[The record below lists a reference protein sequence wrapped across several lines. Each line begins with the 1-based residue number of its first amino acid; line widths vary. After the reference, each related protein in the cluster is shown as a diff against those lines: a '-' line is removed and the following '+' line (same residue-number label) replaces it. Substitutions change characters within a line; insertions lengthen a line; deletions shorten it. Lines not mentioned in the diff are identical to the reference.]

1 MISFSQKD
9 STLFL
14 IFSVL
19 VGLLI
24 YLDLFVLNKK
34 AHKLSLR
41 ESGYWTLF
49 WVTLAFSFSML
60 VYIFHQDPNQP
71 ELAKEKTLE
80 FLAGYLLEYS
90 LSVDNLF
97 VFIMI
102 FSKFRITA
110 QHQPM
115 ILKWGIIGA
124 LIFRAIMIFSGAEL
138 VSRFEW
144 ILYLFGLLLLYS
156 AWKMFFHSEEEDEFD
171 PEKMKLLTYAKKV
184 LPMTHTFH
192 PEKFMVKEHGKKVFT
207 STFLIL
213 IVVEFSDILFAVD
226 SIPAIFSITQDSF
239 IIYTSNVFAI
249 LGLRSLFFLLGGVME
264 LFVHLKKG
272 VALLLA
278 FVGVKLLLPSFSGY
292 LFGRVIHVS
301 IELSLI
307 VILATLVISILVSLP
322 HYIKTKKERP

>member
-14 IFSVL
+14 IFSVV

-24 YLDLFVLNKK
+24 YLDLFVMNKR

-49 WVTLAFSFSML
+49 WVTLAVSFSLL
-60 VYIFHQDPNQP
+60 VYIFHEDPSNP
-71 ELAKEKTLE
+71 GLAKQKTLE

-102 FSKFRITA
+102 FAKFRI
-110 QHQPM
+110 QSQYQPM

-124 LIFRAIMIFSGAEL
+124 LIFRAAMIFSGAEL

-144 ILYLFGLLLLYS
+144 ILYIFGFLLLYS
-156 AWKMFFHSEEEDEFD
+156 AWKMFFHDEEEDFD
-171 PEKMKLLTYAKKV
+171 PDEMKLIKYARKI
-184 LPMTHTFH
+184 LPMSKTFH
-192 PEKFMVKEHGKKVFT
+192 PEKFLVKEHGKTLFT

-213 IVVEFSDILFAVD
+213 IVVEFSDILFAID

-264 LFVHLKKG
+264 LFIYLKKG
-272 VALLLA
+272 VSLLLA
-278 FVGVKLLLPSFSGY
+278 FVGVKLLLPAFSGY
-292 LFGRVIHVS
+292 VFGRVIHVS

-307 VILATLVISILVSLP
+307 VIVGALTISILASIP
-322 HYIKTKKERP
+322 HYLKTKKEGA

>member
-14 IFSVL
+14 IFSVV

-24 YLDLFVLNKK
+24 YLDLFVLNKR

-49 WVTLAFSFSML
+49 WVTLAFSFAL
-60 VYIFHQDPNQP
+60 LIYIFHEDPANP
-71 ELAKEKTLE
+71 GLAKQKTLE

-102 FSKFRITA
+102 FSKFRI
-110 QHQPM
+110 QSQYQPL

-124 LIFRAIMIFSGAEL
+124 LLFRALMIFSGAEL

-144 ILYLFGLLLLYS
+144 ILYFFGFLLLYS
-156 AWKMFFHSEEEDEFD
+156 AWKMFFHSEEEEFD
-171 PEKMKLLTYAKKV
+171 PNDMKLVQYAKKI
-184 LPMTHTFH
+184 LPMTSVHH
-192 PEKFMVKEHGKKVFT
+192 PEKFLVKEHGKSVFT
-207 STFLIL
+207 TTFLIL

-264 LFVHLKKG
+264 LFIYLKKG

-278 FVGVKLLLPSFSGY
+278 FVGIKLLLPAFSGY
-292 LFGRVIHVS
+292 VFGKVIHVS
-301 IELSLI
+301 IEISLI
-307 VILATLVISILVSLP
+307 VIVAALALSILASIP
-322 HYIKTKKERP
+322 HYLKTKKGA